1 MFVHLKTLGCRLN
14 EAEMESWSREFHQRG
29 HQLTRDPKQAD
40 LVVVNTCA
48 VTEEAVRKSRRLIRQ
63 AHSKNP
69 NAKLVISGCY
79 ASLNPA
85 ESFKAVGVDLVVSNQ
100 DKEQLVEIVSRELDL
115 NVMPEM
121 ATESGDLT
129 LLPRNRQRAFI
140 KVQDGCRYQC
150 TFCIVTK
157 ARGDERSRS
166 LPSIIEEINWRHA
179 EGVNEV
185 VLAGVHLGGYG
196 SDIGSDL
203 SELIRTVLD
212 ETTIPRVRIG
222 SLEPWDLPDD
232 FPELFKNPRFMPH
245 LHLPL
250 QSGADSVLQR
260 MARRCKV
267 AEYRKLVNDLRQVV
281 PELNITTD
289 IIVGFPGESDQEWQ
303 QSLQTVEAIGFG
315 HIHIFAYSPRDGT
328 IAATLA
334 NPVSRECKRQRSQ
347 TLHELGEQLKQQQLR
362 DAIGKQ
368 SRLLVENHSDES
380 GQSYWQGYTPNFL
393 RAELAAPAD
402 AGLKNTII
410 DIEITGVSDD
420 GERLQ
425 VKRLLNC
432 NYSAPLKRS
441 L

>member
-1 MFVHLKTLGCRLN
+1 
-14 EAEMESWSREFHQRG
+14 MESWSREFHQQG
-29 HQLTRDPKQAD
+29 HQLVRDTSQAD

-48 VTEEAVRKSRRLIRQ
+48 VTEEAVRKSRKLIRQ
-63 AHSKNP
+63 AHRKNP

-115 NVMPEM
+115 NVMPEI
-121 ATESGDLT
+121 ATEPGDLA

-157 ARGDERSRS
+157 ARGDERSH
-166 LPSIIEEINWRHA
+166 PITSIVEEVNRRHA

-196 SDIGSDL
+196 SDIKSDL
-203 SELIRTVLD
+203 SELIHTVLA
-212 ETTIPRVRIG
+212 ETRIPRVRIG

-232 FPELFKNPRFMPH
+232 FPELFSNSRFMPH

-267 AEYRKLVNDLRQVV
+267 AEYRQLIDDLRRVV
-281 PELNITTD
+281 PELSITTD
-289 IIVGFPGESDQEWQ
+289 IIVGFPGETDEEWQ
-303 QSLQTVEAIGFG
+303 QTLQAVEAIGFS

-328 IAATLA
+328 VAATLA
-334 NPVSRECKRQRSQ
+334 NPVSREIKRARSQ
-347 TLHELGEQLKQQQLR
+347 ALHELGERLKQQALQK
-362 DAIGKQ
+362 AIGQQ
-368 SRLLVENHSDES
+368 STLLLESHCDENGDSL
-380 GQSYWQGYTPNFL
+380 WQGYTANFL
-393 RAELAAPAD
+393 RAELAAPAN
-402 AGLKNTII
+402 AALKNRLL
-410 DIEITGVSDD
+410 DIQITGISQD

-425 VKRLLNC
+425 VVKRT
-432 NYSAPLKRS
+432 
-441 L
+441 

>member
-1 MFVHLKTLGCRLN
+1 
-14 EAEMESWSREFHQRG
+14 MESWSRKFHQQG
-29 HQLTRDPKQAD
+29 HQLVHDTSQAD

-48 VTEEAVRKSRRLIRQ
+48 VTEEAVRKSRKLIRQ
-63 AHSKNP
+63 AHRKNP

-115 NVMPEM
+115 NVMPEI
-121 ATESGDLT
+121 ATEPGDLS

-157 ARGDERSRS
+157 ARGDEHSR
-166 LPSIIEEINWRHA
+166 PITSIVEEVNQRHA

-196 SDIGSDL
+196 SDIESDL
-203 SELIRTVLD
+203 SELIRTVLA
-212 ETTIPRVRIG
+212 ETCIPRVRIG

-232 FPELFKNPRFMPH
+232 FPELFSNPRFMPH

-267 AEYRKLVNDLRQVV
+267 AEYRQLIDDLRRVV
-281 PELNITTD
+281 PELSITTD
-289 IIVGFPGESDQEWQ
+289 IIVGFPGESDEEWQ
-303 QSLQTVEAIGFG
+303 QTLQVVEAIGFS

-328 IAATLA
+328 VAATLA
-334 NPVSRECKRQRSQ
+334 NPVSREIKRARSQ
-347 TLHELGEQLKQQQLR
+347 ALHELGERLKQQALQQ
-362 DAIGKQ
+362 AIGQQ
-368 SRLLVENHSDES
+368 STLLVESHCDENGDS
-380 GQSYWQGYTPNFL
+380 LWQGYTANFL

-402 AGLKNTII
+402 TALKNRLL
-410 DIEITGVSDD
+410 DIQITGISQD
-420 GERLQ
+420 GERLLV
-425 VKRLLNC
+425 VKRT
-432 NYSAPLKRS
+432 
-441 L
+441 

>member
-14 EAEMESWSREFHQRG
+14 EAEMESWSREFHQQG
-29 HQLTRDPKQAD
+29 HQLTRDVSQAD

-63 AHSKNP
+63 AHKKNP

-100 DKEQLVEIVSRELDL
+100 DKEQLVGIVSCELDL
-115 NVMPEM
+115 NVMPEI
-121 ATESGDLT
+121 ATEPGDLA

-157 ARGDERSRS
+157 ARGDERSR
-166 LPSIIEEINWRHA
+166 PIASIIEEINRRHA

-196 SDIGSDL
+196 SDIDCDL
-203 SELIRTVLD
+203 SKLIHAVLD
-212 ETTIPRVRIG
+212 ETRIPRVRIG

-232 FPELFKNPRFMPH
+232 FPELFKNSRFMPH

-267 AEYRKLVNDLRQVV
+267 AEYRQLIDDLRRVV
-281 PELNITTD
+281 PELSITTD
-289 IIVGFPGESDQEWQ
+289 IIVGFPGETDKEWQ
-303 QSLQTVEAIGFG
+303 KTLQAVEAIGFS
-315 HIHIFAYSPRDGT
+315 HIHIFAYSAREGT
-328 IAATLA
+328 VAATLA
-334 NPVSRECKRQRSQ
+334 NPITREVKRARSQ
-347 TLHELGEQLKQQQLR
+347 TLHELGEQLKRQVLQQ
-362 DAIGKQ
+362 AIGQ
-368 SRLLVENHSDES
+368 ETTLLVESFSGENGES
-380 GQSYWQGYTPNFL
+380 HWQGYTPNFL
-393 RAELAAPAD
+393 RTEFAAPAD
-402 AGLKNTII
+402 AALKNRLI
-410 DIEITGVSDD
+410 DVQITGISSD

-425 VKRLLNC
+425 AVER
-432 NYSAPLKRS
+432 PQH
-441 L
+441 